1 MRLIPILFALLLA
14 SCAEK
19 EPHAPLDHGS
29 MPMVLESDA
38 PSAGE
43 YSIYQVESTWTNQSG
58 SEWPLSALSGRI
70 QVVAMTYTSCEMSC
84 PRIVAA
90 MKDIQRKTNGDI
102 GFVLLSID
110 PERDNVATLA
120 AYATKM
126 ELDESRW
133 NLLTG
138 AADDVLEMAA
148 LLGVRYQKM
157 PDGEFA
163 HSNMI
168 TILDE
173 TGVIVHQQN
182 GIATDLTAES
192 VAAVQQLLDATE
204 R

>member
-1 MRLIPILFALLLA
+1 MRSI
-14 SCAEK
+14 SCSEK
-19 EPHAPLDHGS
+19 ESHDASQHDS

-38 PSAGE
+38 PGAGD
-43 YSIYQVESTWTNQSG
+43 YSIYQVESNWHNQNATALN
-58 SEWPLSALSGRI
+58 LSALVGRI

-90 MKDIQRKTNGDI
+90 MKEIEKKANGQI
-102 GFVLLSID
+102 GFVLVSID
-110 PERDNVATLA
+110 PERDDVSTLA

-126 ELDESRW
+126 NLAKSNW

-138 AADDVLEMAA
+138 SSDDVLEIAA

-163 HSNMI
+163 HSNII
-168 TILDE
+168 TVLNE
-173 TGVIVHQQN
+173 EGVIVHQQN
-182 GIATDLTAES
+182 GIAVDLTQQTS
-192 VAAVQQLLDATE
+192 DIVQKLLETTA